1 MNARLVS
8 SAALAILLCF
18 LHTGEALE
26 ESKKTPE
33 KGTDLKCY
41 QCSSYTDAQC
51 ADPFLEDS
59 QGVNKAVKQNETF
72 LKECDDK
79 ATMCR
84 KIYQNVRGD
93 ERIIRSCGW
102 ELYKGKKEPLC
113 YKTVLEEYNT
123 YVCQCFGNGCNGSS
137 MLSVSVMAMLSAV
150 FLAALVH

>member
-18 LHTGEALE
+18 LHTGEAQDTVVE
-26 ESKKTPE
+26 KT
-33 KGTDLKCY
+33 GQDLKCY
-41 QCSSYTDAQC
+41 QCSSYDDAQC
-51 ADPFLEDS
+51 TDPFLEDS
-59 QGVNKAVKQNETF
+59 QQRSTKAEMDTKF
-72 LKECDDK
+72 LKPCANEK
-79 ATMCR
+79 ATFCR

-102 ELYKGKKEPLC
+102 ELYKDVEEPNC

-123 YVCQCFGNGCNGSS
+123 YVCQCFGEGCNGSS

>member
-26 ESKKTPE
+26 ETKKTPE

-41 QCSSYTDAQC
+41 QCSSYEEAQC

-59 QGVNKAVKQNETF
+59 QGNPVKQAMSKY
-72 LKECDDK
+72 LHACDEK
-79 ATMCR
+79 AKFCR

-102 ELYKGKKEPLC
+102 ELYKDVEEPNC

-123 YVCQCFGNGCNGSS
+123 YVCQCFGSECNGSS

>member
-18 LHTGEALE
+18 LHTGEAQE
-26 ESKKTPE
+26 EVEKK
-33 KGTDLKCY
+33 GRDLKCY
-41 QCSSYTDAQC
+41 QCSSYDDAQC
-51 ADPFLEDS
+51 TDPFLEDS
-59 QGVNKAVKQNETF
+59 QQRSTKAEMDTKF
-72 LKECDDK
+72 LKPCENDQ
-79 ATMCR
+79 ATFCR

-102 ELYKGKKEPLC
+102 ELYKDVKEPNC

-123 YVCQCFGNGCNGSS
+123 YVCQCFGEGCNGSS

>member
-26 ESKKTPE
+26 ETKKTPE

-41 QCSSYTDAQC
+41 QCSSYEEAQC

-59 QGVNKAVKQNETF
+59 QGNPVKQSMAKY
-72 LKECDDK
+72 LHACDEK
-79 ATMCR
+79 AKFCR

-102 ELYKGKKEPLC
+102 ELYKDVEEPNC

-123 YVCQCFGNGCNGSS
+123 YVCQCFGKGCNGSS

>member
-18 LHTGEALE
+18 LHTGEAQE
-26 ESKKTPE
+26 AKEKVKKGAE
-33 KGTDLKCY
+33 IQCY
-41 QCSSYTDAQC
+41 QCSSYKDAQC
-51 ADPFLEDS
+51 VDPFLEDS
-59 QGVNKAVKQNETF
+59 QGRNQPQTEF
-72 LKECDDK
+72 LKDCGEFPD
-79 ATMCR
+79 ATFCR

-93 ERIIRSCGW
+93 ERIIRTCGW
-102 ELYKGKKEPLC
+102 EAYKEETPNC

-123 YVCQCFGNGCNGSS
+123 YVCQCWGDGCNGSS

>member
-18 LHTGEALE
+18 LHTGEAQE
-26 ESKKTPE
+26 AA
-33 KGTDLKCY
+33 KGGELKCY
-41 QCSSYTDAQC
+41 QCSSYEDAQC
-51 ADPFLEDS
+51 NDPFLEDS
-59 QGVNKAVKQNETF
+59 QQRSTKAEMDEKF
-72 LKECDDK
+72 LQPCEEK
-79 ATMCR
+79 ATFCR

-102 ELYKGKKEPLC
+102 ELYKDVAEPNC

-123 YVCQCFGNGCNGSS
+123 YVCQCFGEGCNGSS

>member
-26 ESKKTPE
+26 ETKKEPE
-33 KGTDLKCY
+33 KGKDLMCY
-41 QCSSYTDAQC
+41 QCSSYEQAQC
-51 ADPFLEDS
+51 ADPFLDDS
-59 QGVNKAVKQNETF
+59 QGNPKDMSEYLKPCDSKAK
-72 LKECDDK
+72 L
-79 ATMCR
+79 CR

-102 ELYKGKKEPLC
+102 ELYKDVKEPNC

-123 YVCQCFGNGCNGSS
+123 YVCQCFGSKCNGSS

>member
-26 ESKKTPE
+26 ETKKKPE
-33 KGTDLKCY
+33 TGTDLMCY
-41 QCSSYTDAQC
+41 QCSSYDEAQC

-59 QGVNKAVKQNETF
+59 QGNKI
-72 LKECDDK
+72 KEAMSKYLTACDAK
-79 ATMCR
+79 AKFCR

-102 ELYKGKKEPLC
+102 ELYKDVEEPNC

-123 YVCQCFGNGCNGSS
+123 YVCQCWGDGCNGSS